1 MVKYIGDNPK
11 FTHMQMQ
18 SSREKSSLDDDMVDG
33 DLGNGMEARTAST
46 STRMKSQ
53 SFAGVTE
60 TELSQLERLG
70 CSRQTFEV
78 AWVHKMKKSEP
89 QLRAHWKPACFGK
102 NNSFVKTITSTF
114 TSWIKTC
121 C

>member
-1 MVKYIGDNPK
+1 MVRYMEDNAK

-18 SSREKSSLDDDMVDG
+18 SSREDSSLDDDMVDG
-33 DLGNGMEARTAST
+33 DLGNGLEARTAST
-46 STRMKSQ
+46 STRKKSQ
-53 SFAGVTE
+53 SFTGVTE

-78 AWVHKMKKSEP
+78 AWIHRMKKTET
-89 QLRAHWKPACFGK
+89 QQGVHWKPACFGK

-114 TSWIKTC
+114 TWWIKMC

>member
-1 MVKYIGDNPK
+1 MEDNTK

-18 SSREKSSLDDDMVDG
+18 SSREDSSLDDDMVDG
-33 DLGNGMEARTAST
+33 DLGNGMEVRTAST
-46 STRMKSQ
+46 STRKKSQ

-78 AWVHKMKKSEP
+78 AWVHRMKKTET
-89 QLRAHWKPACFGK
+89 QQRAHWKPACFGK
-102 NNSFVKTITSTF
+102 NNSFVKTITSIF
-114 TSWIKTC
+114 TSGIKMC